1 MNMKGL
7 NMSTLPH
14 NLLITAGLALTFT
27 ATAQE
32 QNSSDI
38 ERITI
43 TGANQPTLLV
53 SPKNALIDGPF
64 GKDKSIT
71 EIARSLSTISSDMLE
86 KLSIDDLQDILRV
99 VPNTYSASGFGN
111 PSLPTIRGQLG
122 EVFQEGL
129 RRQSG
134 NNGFGIPLSFN
145 SVGQLDVVKGAP
157 SVILGSTQRNGGF
170 VNLNNKV
177 ANISGTDI
185 KLHASAG
192 RWQHYRGQVDVNTV
206 IEEGKSGFRVSAEY
220 IDNDSFYDFSG
231 YQSEDLYLSYRV
243 LPDDKS
249 TWDISF
255 EYFDVDFTDNAG
267 INRPTQN
274 LIDKGLY
281 ITGQGIQPNGS
292 SVPGALAIVSPTGEV
307 PIARSTVL
315 TDPDNINNAQ
325 TYLLHSTYQRQLN
338 VTHSVINRTYF
349 QYLDREEIAQN
360 SFVEIIDG
368 ATSAQNRFEIHS
380 NWSDTQETVWG
391 LDLRFNDVLGYSQ
404 FTTEADLP
412 IDLLGSIEQRRIP
425 LNSSQK
431 ARLVELRSGIFVSPG
446 ANYDI
451 NSDGINDFS
460 LSDTT
465 NSKTWQTGLFAEQT
479 SDWSDIVSTTV
490 GVRADHYNVEA
501 SDPLAPEGQIAASDT
516 HNEWLYSGAASVR
529 VSLSNDTVSY
539 VTYSYNEATSNSMA
553 GGTVLGA
560 NNQIDPLN
568 FGTEN
573 TLIELGV
580 KYAPAISPWYADAS
594 IFEQTRSLRNRDGSN
609 TGIKT
614 KGFEAQVYFQTK
626 THWASLGYSY
636 LDARYDQSA
645 SAQDSQQVADAF
657 DNSRPDIIQGT
668 SIGAPN
674 FAGFAASNQRVQGIP
689 QQSASASGGW
699 QILENWD
706 VSASVVYTKSYPLDY
721 LATVMIRDQITINM
735 GTSVS
740 LTDQSSI
747 RLEVQNLSD
756 EKNWR
761 PVFEGGYF
769 GSTLVFPELPRNIQ
783 LSYTYKFKA

>member
-1 MNMKGL
+1 MKGL

-32 QNSSDI
+32 HNSSEI
-38 ERITI
+38 ERITV
-43 TGANQPTLLV
+43 TGAKQPTLLV

-64 GKDKSIT
+64 GKNKNIT
-71 EIARSLSTISSDMLE
+71 DIARTLSTISSDMLE

-145 SVGQLDVVKGAP
+145 SVGQLDVIKGAP

-206 IEEGKSGFRVSAEY
+206 IEEGKSGLRVSAEY

-231 YQSEDLYLSYRV
+231 YQSEDLYLSYRL

-274 LIDKGLY
+274 LIDNGLY

-338 VTHSVINRTYF
+338 ATHSIINRTYF

-368 ATSAQNRFEIHS
+368 ATSAQNRIELHS

-412 IDLLGSIEQRRIP
+412 IDLLGSLEQRRIP
-425 LNSSQK
+425 LNSSQQ
-431 ARLVELRSGIFVSPG
+431 ARLVELRPGIFVSPG

-451 NSDGINDFS
+451 NGDGINDFS

-501 SDPLAPEGQIAASDT
+501 SDPLAPEGVTAASDT
-516 HNEWLYSGAASVR
+516 HNEWLYSGAASIR
-529 VSLSNDTVSY
+529 VSLNNDTVSY

-580 KYAPAISPWYADAS
+580 KYAPALSPWYADAS

-614 KGFEAQVYFQTK
+614 KGFEAQVYYQTK

-668 SIGAPN
+668 GIGAPN
-674 FAGFAASNQRVQGIP
+674 FAGFTASNQRVQGIP
-689 QQSASASGGW
+689 RQSASASGGW
-699 QILENWD
+699 QILDNWD